1 MTDHTLP
8 DDWRQWPRDPFKLLG
23 VAPGVTPRDL
33 KRAYTRLIRLYKPE
47 HHPEA
52 FGRLREAYETLQR
65 LVERG
70 NYLVLDVSGDGA
82 VSMRGNGAPSGSSDE
97 APAASSAERQA
108 ESAPCPA
115 AHRAPSRDEQL
126 DERWRWAIEGNAE
139 RAYRGLCELHA
150 QAPHLADACLRLY
163 WLLSIEPR
171 LDRERSPADWLAT
184 GLMASGL
191 SGPLREL
198 YRRELAAN
206 PAEAQTARSIALVDA
221 PAADGHLID
230 LVVCRWNALARLGQ
244 AVEAIEADLKRLA
257 PRLRAGD
264 NDEAWARLLLAAAD
278 QLAFAEGGR
287 AAKLLARC
295 DADLNALVHLQF
307 QLSGELDRL
316 EFARELGSRARS
328 LSRRT
333 PVHDEFLEIVRLS
346 WTADIGEMWPRFM
359 AYLGTVAAAPAWSLK
374 NFDAVAKSALPLLT
388 QFRVALQMLDRWL
401 EPSAEARTDDEL
413 AAAIVDFALEIPSGK
428 YADWRLPLLG
438 FCLRE
443 VIMPEDAVE
452 SLASHREFQL
462 VGDEHVSQSLEND
475 LALICVCHSCRLF
488 WS

>member
-65 LVERG
+65 LTERG
-70 NYLVLDVSGDGA
+70 NYLVLDVSGDGTM
-82 VSMRGNGAPSGSSDE
+82 STRGNGSAAATSDE
-97 APAASSAERQA
+97 APALPSAERPA
-108 ESAPCPA
+108 ETAPRPA
-115 AHRAPSRDEQL
+115 APRTPSRDEQL
-126 DERWRWAIEGNAE
+126 DECWRWAIEGDAE
-139 RAYRGLCELHA
+139 RAYRRLCELHT
-150 QAPHLADACLRLY
+150 QAPQLADACLRLY
-163 WLLSIEPR
+163 WLLSIDPR
-171 LDRERSPADWLAT
+171 LDRERLPADWLAT

-191 SGPLREL
+191 SGPLGEL

-206 PAEAQTARSIALVDA
+206 PAEAQTTRSIALVEA

-264 NDEAWARLLLAAAD
+264 NDQAWARLLLAAAD
-278 QLAFAEGGR
+278 QLAFAEGER
-287 AAKLLARC
+287 AANLLAHC
-295 DADLNALVHLQF
+295 DAELNALVHLQF

-316 EFARELGSRARS
+316 EFARELGGRARS

-388 QFRVALQMLDRWL
+388 QFRQALRMLDRWL
-401 EPSAEARTDDEL
+401 DPSAESRGDDEL
-413 AAAIVDFALEIPSGK
+413 SETIVDFAREIPGGK
-428 YADWRLPLLG
+428 YADWRPPLLE

-443 VIMPEDAVE
+443 VIMPEQVAE
-452 SLASHREFQL
+452 ALAPHKEFQL
-462 VGDEHVSQSLEND
+462 TDDEHVAQP
-475 LALICVCHSCRLF
+475 LASDWALTCVCHACRLF
-488 WS
+488 WT